1 MGDFEDMLEYC
12 DNGCAEP
19 THQKII
25 KGLLIISVALTVLTI
40 LEVAERYS
48 T

>member
-1 MGDFEDMLEYC
+1 MGDFVDMLVYC